1 MNENDSEIVRSLL
14 SQKYVEKDKV
24 DADIVF
30 LNTCA
35 IREAAEEKIYQ
46 RINELKKTK
55 VIGVL
60 GCMAERLKE
69 KMFQNG
75 VHIVCGPDSYR
86 DLPRLV
92 DLAINDQK
100 SINVQ
105 LSAQ

>member
-69 KMFQNG
+69 KMF
-75 VHIVCGPDSYR
+75 
-86 DLPRLV
+86 
-92 DLAINDQK
+92 
-100 SINVQ
+100 
-105 LSAQ
+105 